1 MASIAQDHNKKHIQQ
16 CLVLSKKNW
25 KAKAHTHTL
34 IYIYTFSPTCSMFS
48 LIFQFENEKE
58 PNFKSIQKL

>member
-1 MASIAQDHNKKHIQQ
+1 MVQNVYS
-16 CLVLSKKNW
+16 L
-25 KAKAHTHTL
+25 KAR
-34 IYIYTFSPTCSMFS
+34 FTCSMFS